1 MKYDEVL
8 AEPLEKCL
16 LYLAYNADVNYLQTL
31 LHKEA
36 MAKNK

>member
-1 MKYDEVL
+1 
-8 AEPLEKCL
+8 

-36 MAKNK
+36 MAKNKWYK